1 MNRSWKVVLAL
12 AFALMGVF
20 GLVFTRYRVL
30 GFGLFAIPVL
40 GLQLAID
47 PTTRRPGVGVLIN
60 LRTGASSAAGGEIRY
75 LLLGQKRTSGG
86 TATVETLYEDMADA
100 DAVGTLA
107 GIGGQAHLAAQRLF
121 EEHPTASVDLVVLT
135 EAAGN
140 VATGTITFDDATPVT
155 VDQTVT
161 VKIAGRTLEVVWAAG
176 ETDITVATRLVA
188 KVAAMTKEL
197 PVTAANGGG
206 TLAVVTIT
214 AKSKGLWGNDTKYSA
229 VLSDGTGGSV
239 ATAAAAM
246 ASGTTEPSVATA
258 LTLVAEREYRLIVP
272 CLSNTDLA
280 SASTTS
286 NMGRIKTHITGKNT
300 GIGALLQTAHSA
312 CTDSTTNAK
321 SMTNQHDLEYFSHHL
336 VRGALSLPCEWGAA
350 IAGIYGREIGADPN
364 YNFIHTE
371 FRAELYGSPAIDTDA
386 LTVAEIEDLLTS
398 GVSYVGYT
406 LGGGRTPRLERPI
419 STYFED
425 SDGNP
430 DDRILDVGKVFGAIA
445 VGSDLRVQVARQF
458 KGKKLLPALPTGN
471 TPIPPNIVEE
481 KDARS
486 FIVGRIRS
494 QWVAAGVVNGTRLD
508 EVIADGSLVVRV
520 NPTDETQL
528 DVFLPLRIVPPLV
541 KTSIT
546 IVQA

>member
-1 MNRSWKVVLAL
+1 VVLAL
-12 AFALMGVF
+12 AFLVMGVC
-20 GLVFTRYRVL
+20 GLVFVRYRVL
-30 GFGLFAIPVL
+30 GLGFFAIPVL

-60 LRTGASSAAGGEIRY
+60 LRTGPSSAAGGEIRY
-75 LLLGQKRTSGG
+75 LLLGQKRTTGG

-107 GIGGQAHLAAQRLF
+107 GVGSQAHLAAQRLF

-135 EAAGN
+135 ESGGNAAAGT
-140 VATGTITFDDATPVT
+140 VTLDDATAVS
-155 VDQTVT
+155 VDQTLVVT
-161 VKIAGRTLEVVWAAG
+161 ICGREVEIVWAAG
-176 ETDITVATRLVA
+176 ETDIVAATRLVA
-188 KVAAMTKEL
+188 KIGAMTKEL

-206 TLAVVTIT
+206 TLAVVTLT
-214 AKSKGLWGNDTKYSA
+214 AKSKGPWGNDVKISYT
-229 VLSDGTGGSV
+229 LTGGTGGAVTLSG
-239 ATAAAAM
+239 AAL
-246 ASGTTEPSVATA
+246 SGGTTEPSVATA
-258 LTLVAEREYRLIVP
+258 LGLVAQREYRLIVP
-272 CLSNTDLA
+272 CLSNADLA
-280 SASTTS
+280 NASTTS

-321 SMTNQHDLEYFSHHL
+321 AMSNQHDTEYFSHHL

-350 IAGIYGREIGADPN
+350 IAGIYGREIGSDPN
-364 YNFIHTE
+364 HNFIGVE
-371 FRAELYGSPAIDTDA
+371 FKAELYGSPTIDSDA
-386 LTVAEIEDLLTS
+386 LTAAEIEDLLTS

-419 STYFED
+419 TTYFED

-445 VGSDLRVQVARQF
+445 VGSDLRVFAQRTFA
-458 KGKKLLPALPTGN
+458 GKKLLPSLPSGN

-481 KDARS
+481 KDAQGL
-486 FIVGRIRS
+486 IVGRIRS
-494 QWVAAGVVNGTRLD
+494 QWVASGVVNGTRLD
-508 EVIADGSLVVRV
+508 EVLADGSLIVRV
-520 NPTDETQL
+520 NPIDETQL